1 MWNLYNIS
9 YFFYSLWSILIF
21 RGPKCISIS
30 KNILD
35 TSLLLYCYPLL
46 SYLHSITVQN
56 ILQTWTKVQFKEDPV
71 NPHNNENQ
79 PGPVKES
86 LILTCL
92 PRASSTA
99 AKIQK
104 MTLAQKA
111 QKISTQIRDFSWD
124 QTEDLIVT

>member
-1 MWNLYNIS
+1 MDQS
-9 YFFYSLWSILIF
+9 SI
-21 RGPKCISIS
+21 
-30 KNILD
+30 
-35 TSLLLYCYPLL
+35 
-46 SYLHSITVQN
+46 Q
-56 ILQTWTKVQFKEDPV
+56 EDPV

-124 QTEDLIVT
+124 QTEDLIVTLSQSLPCRRTISHE